1 MTSKSTK
8 EEMSKMLLMMGS
20 EERNESKRLRQAAFD
35 EDQIQRRA
43 FFEQTEALIED
54 GKMPVLQAF
63 CVSVKNL
70 SLHCVKRGKMMKV
83 SVQRVSVAYGREASA
98 HAETMSKIEHAGLQ
112 SFFPKTMAVD
122 TTGWNLKEE
131 DHEVWMDKNEQ
142 LESALWTDA
151 DKLHVKA
158 VEYSA
163 ELVTKVKA
171 ELVKNESCVD
181 FVDGL
186 DNAEMRLLRET
197 ARAITCFQKMA
208 NVHNFALSH
217 FEAV

>member
-1 MTSKSTK
+1 MLMTSKSTK

-35 EDQIQRRA
+35 EEQLERRA
-43 FFEQTEALIED
+43 FFEETEALIED
-54 GKMPVLQAF
+54 GKTPVLQAYCI
-63 CVSVKNL
+63 CVQSLNLHYVKLGRLMEKRAQSLSV
-70 SLHCVKRGKMMKV
+70 V
-83 SVQRVSVAYGREASA
+83 YGRKESA
-98 HAETMSKIEHAGLQ
+98 FNETMSKIERAGLK
-112 SFFPKTMAVD
+112 SFFPETMAVEAAGWKLNTEEHAIW
-122 TTGWNLKEE
+122 TTKNKEFG
-131 DHEVWMDKNEQ
+131 D
-142 LESALWTDA
+142 ALWSDGE
-151 DKLHVKA
+151 KLHVRA
-158 VEYSA
+158 LEYSA

-217 FEAV
+217 F